1 MLHVKFLSLLNQR
14 DLPLCLLFSVL
25 VAVGGAAAPA
35 YQDVPAPTS
44 SHAQETLSRGA
55 GFAILALPLWW
66 LHWRWLRSQFS
77 KASGYALTW
86 HRFYLFTIIC
96 LTAIAMLLA
105 GGVGLSGVL
114 ELTLSGSLGASEMEN
129 TGVYLA
135 TLVLSGAL
143 WLHHWRQFRGGLG
156 ELNPQPIPVQE
167 TAAS

>member
-1 MLHVKFLSLLNQR
+1 MLNFYLYSISAISLSVFY
-14 DLPLCLLFSVL
+14 FSAL
-25 VAVGGAAAPA
+25 VAVGGLLRLLIGAPVSDP
-35 YQDVPAPTS
+35 YT
-44 SHAQETLSRGA
+44 AQETLSRGA
-55 GFAILALPLWW
+55 GFAMLALPLWW
-66 LHWRWLRSQFS
+66 VHWRWLRSQFF
-77 KASGYALTW
+77 KASGYALAW

-135 TLVLSGAL
+135 TLLLSGAL